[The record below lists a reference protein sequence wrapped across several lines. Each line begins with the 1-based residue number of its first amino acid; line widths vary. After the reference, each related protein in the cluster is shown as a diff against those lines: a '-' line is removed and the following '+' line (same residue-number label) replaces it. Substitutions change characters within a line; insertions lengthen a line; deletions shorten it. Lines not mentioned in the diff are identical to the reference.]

1 MNLHII
7 YLYVSRHQGIDI
19 ALIKNKVV
27 YIKITSKN
35 TCSDALSVSF
45 HEYS

>member
-19 ALIKNKVV
+19 ALRTKL